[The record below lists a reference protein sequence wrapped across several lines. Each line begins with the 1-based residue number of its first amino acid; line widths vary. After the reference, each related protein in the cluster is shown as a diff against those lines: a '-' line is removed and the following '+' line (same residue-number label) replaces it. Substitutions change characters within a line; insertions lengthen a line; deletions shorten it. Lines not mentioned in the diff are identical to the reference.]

1 MGFQCGIVGLPN
13 VGKSTMFNALTESG
27 IPAENYPFCTIE
39 PNVGTVSVPDPRLYN
54 LEEIQ
59 PTEKVIPAVTHF
71 VDIAGLVE
79 GASKGEGLGNQFL
92 GHIRNVQAII
102 QMVRVFDDPDIQH
115 VNQKVDPM
123 GDVEV
128 IETELCLADLEQ
140 IEKQIIR
147 YQKMKKVPGK
157 EGKKAEENIVALEK
171 MKAYVADGILLRDLE
186 MDDTMLSIQ
195 KDCNFLT
202 AKPMVYVANIADP
215 DYSQDSNSANDFMTT
230 MIQRGQKT
238 LSLCAKVESE
248 IAMLPADDRKEFL
261 EELGLQES
269 GLDRLVRAGYELLG
283 LQTFFTVG
291 PKEIRAWTIPKGA
304 TAVEAA
310 AVIHT
315 DFAKNF
321 IRAEVIHFD
330 DYISSSGEAGAKKNG
345 LWSLE
350 GKDYIV
356 QDGDVIFF
364 RVNQK

>member
-39 PNVGTVSVPDPRLYN
+39 PNVGTVSVPDPRIKALVS
-54 LEEIQ
+54 IQ

-92 GHIRNVQAII
+92 GHIRNVNAII
-102 QMVRVFDDPDIQH
+102 QMVRVFEDDNIQH
-115 VNQKVDPM
+115 VSQKVDPY
-123 GDVEV
+123 DDIDV

-140 IEKQIIR
+140 IDRQIQR
-147 YQKMKKVPGK
+147 FQKMLKVPGK
-157 EGKKAEENIVALEK
+157 EGIQAKECLSALDTMKKHVEEGL
-171 MKAYVADGILLRDLE
+171 LLRDLA
-186 MDDTMLSIQ
+186 MDEVMLGIQ
-195 KDCNFLT
+195 NECQFLT
-202 AKPMVYVANIADP
+202 AKPMLYIANTDE
-215 DYSQDSNSANDFMTT
+215 NE
-230 MIQRGQKT
+230 T
-238 LSLCAKVESE
+238 LSSQQFVEKMKEKNQQVLTLCAKVESE
-248 IAMLPADDRKEFL
+248 IAMLPEDDRALFL
-261 EELGLQES
+261 EELGIQES

-315 DFAKNF
+315 DFAKHF
-321 IRAEVIHFD
+321 IRAEVTHFD
-330 DYISSSGEAGAKKNG
+330 DFIACAGEAGAKQKG
-345 LWSLE
+345 LWQLE
-350 GKDYIV
+350 GKDYVV

-364 RVNQK
+364 RVSQK